1 MPPYRLKRVMI
12 SGDRRHSHSST
23 RKDVLICENGH
34 FIIIYS
40 LRWRENN
47 GPVLPWHTQSLEKFL
62 RHVLQLFRRGRE
74 RRHLRAIRCL
84 IVGLPPSSPCSPFL
98 STCLQEGLPPFQY
111 HLESITSIFF
121 QVEGFTGQWP

>member
-1 MPPYRLKRVMI
+1 M
-12 SGDRRHSHSST
+12 
-23 RKDVLICENGH
+23 LICENGH

-84 IVGLPPSSPCSPFL
+84 IVGLPPSYSPFFQHVCKMYFL
-98 STCLQEGLPPFQY
+98 HSNIIQKLTYSSWHWPIVEEFTCTGHKAGMFRI
-111 HLESITSIFF
+111 LELFYYMRISENIY
-121 QVEGFTGQWP
+121 QAK